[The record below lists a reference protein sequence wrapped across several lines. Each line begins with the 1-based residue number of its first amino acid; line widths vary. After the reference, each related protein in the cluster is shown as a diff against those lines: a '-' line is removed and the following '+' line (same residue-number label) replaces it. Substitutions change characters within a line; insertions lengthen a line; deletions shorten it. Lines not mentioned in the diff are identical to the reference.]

1 MWMHQIP
8 DARALVRTKAGVF
21 HQKNVYRGPGS
32 RLFAQWGTG
41 FIRLGCHGSTSCPGV
56 TLVELDLPFK
66 PELDNPL
73 PHPLVPDNDEP
84 YSREIEP

>member
-1 MWMHQIP
+1 MWFHILP
-8 DARALVRTKAGVF
+8 DSRVLLLSKGVF

-41 FIRLGCHGSTSCPGV
+41 FIRLGCQGSTSCPGV

-73 PHPLVPDNDEP
+73 PHPLVPDNDET
-84 YSREIEP
+84 YVREVKP